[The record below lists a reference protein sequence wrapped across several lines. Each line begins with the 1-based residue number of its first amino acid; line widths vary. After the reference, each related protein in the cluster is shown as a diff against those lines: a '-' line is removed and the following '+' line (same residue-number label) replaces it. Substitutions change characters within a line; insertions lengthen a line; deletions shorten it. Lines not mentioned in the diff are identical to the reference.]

1 MKRRVSSGV
10 SRSIVDLL
18 QQWCGG
24 GRAVD
29 AGWGGTPHQ
38 SGDVTTNCGSG
49 PQVWVLAILL
59 IFSGAVLQACSH
71 PARLASPPQEV
82 ALQAVVLDLPNARF
96 WPARR
101 STQFFE
107 EGMRTVE
114 REMAYLNVTD
124 YGDLP
129 PANFLALSGGS
140 DKGAFGA
147 GLLVGWTEAETRP
160 DFKIVTGIST
170 GALVAPFAFLGSA
183 YDGPLSRMYTTIS
196 AENIYTVRGPIAA
209 LFEDAANDSTPLFNL
224 IADRVDDEII
234 AAIASEYTRGRL
246 LLIGTTNLDAR
257 EPVIWNIGAIASS
270 GHPGARDL
278 IHKILLASASIP
290 GFFPPVMIDVEVDG
304 EPYQEMHVDGGAI
317 AQLFLYPSAVG
328 DMVVRAGLKRER
340 RAFVIRNS
348 HINHDGA
355 PVKRQAID
363 IVGRT
368 ISTMIFVS
376 GTNDIIRT
384 YLIAQRDG
392 VDFHLAFIDE
402 DFEAPKPDDKFD
414 PIYMKALYKYGYD
427 KARHGFEW
435 HKAPRILGAPR
446 AQ

>member
-1 MKRRVSSGV
+1 MTGLQIRLRGGNRVVNVYTDGAQDRSGRV
-10 SRSIVDLL
+10 IPIRKNI
-18 QQWCGG
+18 
-24 GRAVD
+24 RH
-29 AGWGGTPHQ
+29 T
-38 SGDVTTNCGSG
+38 
-49 PQVWVLAILL
+49 WVLAMPLV
-59 IFSGAVLQACSH
+59 FAGAVLQACSH
-71 PARLASPPQEV
+71 PTRLASPPQEI

-101 STQFFE
+101 STKFFE

-160 DFKIVTGIST
+160 DFGIVTGIST

-196 AENIYTVRGPIAA
+196 AENIYTARGPIAA

-234 AAIASEYTRGRL
+234 AAIASEYARGRL

-317 AQLFLYPSAVG
+317 AQLFLYPPAVG
-328 DMVVRAGLKRER
+328 EMVVRAGIERER

-348 HINHDGA
+348 HINHDGT
-355 PVKRQAID
+355 PVKRQAIA

-368 ISTMIFVS
+368 ISTMIFMS

-402 DFEAPKPDDKFD
+402 DFEAPKTDDKFD

-435 HKAPRILGAPR
+435 YKAPRILGAPR